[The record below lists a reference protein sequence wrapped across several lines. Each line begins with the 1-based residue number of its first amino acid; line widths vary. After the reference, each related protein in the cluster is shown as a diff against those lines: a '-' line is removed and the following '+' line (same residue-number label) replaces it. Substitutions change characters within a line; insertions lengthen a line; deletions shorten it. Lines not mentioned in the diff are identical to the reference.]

1 MEVVQSFYSQ
11 TPTVLLMRLQLRTS
25 TRSDISEYVR
35 DKVDVSNHLE
45 DHIRE
50 PN

>member
-1 MEVVQSFYSQ
+1 MEVVNNFYSQ
-11 TPTVLLMRLQLRTS
+11 TLTVLLMRLQLRTS
-25 TRSDISEYVR
+25 TRSNISEYVR
-35 DKVDVSNHLE
+35 DKVDASNYPE